1 MWGAVLHDVWRAS
14 PDANLCSRAAL
25 SVPWLHLTV
34 WSSSI
39 TRSAGGSFP
48 AFRYDLLALLREKLS
63 ISHWMS
69 LTGSPF
75 LVNYPVDY
83 LVIYTDSRD

>member
-1 MWGAVLHDVWRAS
+1 VILRCDLRS
-14 PDANLCSRAAL
+14 
-25 SVPWLHLTV
+25 LTPLDHWV
-34 WSSSI
+34 NKLYA
-39 TRSAGGSFP
+39 RNEHFVP
-48 AFRYDLLALLREKLS
+48 AFHDARHAYWHEKLS
-63 ISHWMS
+63 ISHWMR